1 MMTIQTTMVV
11 LANSI
16 KMHGA
21 CVAGRVADES
31 GAGPNWVRP
40 VMDLAGGTLP
50 VFRTMCS
57 DGRFAQVLDVVSMPL
72 GDAVPMLHQQ
82 ENRLLEHGFWI
93 RRRRYGWDELRG
105 LVEQS
110 GSGLWLD
117 GFSSSCGLND
127 RIPEVLLP
135 RIGDSLRL
143 VSAQDV
149 VLHRTTDCYGRRR
162 IRAFFAHEGQ
172 RYDLAVTDPMA
183 SFLLDGE
190 DERDLGEIFL
200 SISLGV
206 PFHGNAYKLVAAII
220 TPERAGYSS

>member
-1 MMTIQTTMVV
+1 MTTQTTMVV

-21 CVAGRVADES
+21 CVAGRVADEPGDS
-31 GAGPNWVRP
+31 PDWVRP
-40 VMDLAGGTLP
+40 VTDSAGGTLP

-57 DGRFAQVLDVVSMPL
+57 DGRFAQVLDVVSVPL

-93 RRRRYGWDELRG
+93 RRRRCGWDELGG

-110 GSGLWLD
+110 GTGLWIN

-127 RIPEVLLP
+127 RVPEALLP
-135 RIGDSLRL
+135 RIADSLRL

-172 RYDLAVTDPMA
+172 SYDLAVTDPTA

-190 DERDLGEIFL
+190 HVRDLGDVFL
-200 SISLGV
+200 SVSLGV
-206 PFHGNAYKLVAAII
+206 PFHRNAYKLVAAII